1 MSAINY
7 YASADRPGFTWHD
20 HPECVCP
27 TIRPLA
33 IMLNDMCADGERE
46 ALIGPHLFAPVGT
59 ATDDRELM
67 QRLSLIHI

>member
-1 MSAINY
+1 MKLVQGKGSIKSGACWMSAINY

-33 IMLNDMCADGERE
+33 IMLNDMCAD
-46 ALIGPHLFAPVGT
+46 
-59 ATDDRELM
+59 
-67 QRLSLIHI
+67 LSLIHI